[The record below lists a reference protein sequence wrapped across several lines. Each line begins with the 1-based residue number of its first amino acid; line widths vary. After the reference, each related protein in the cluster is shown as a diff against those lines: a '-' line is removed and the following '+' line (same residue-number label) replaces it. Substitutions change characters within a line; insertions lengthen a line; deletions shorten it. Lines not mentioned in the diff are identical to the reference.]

1 MTYCVA
7 IKVNDGL
14 VFAADTRTAAGV
26 DDVRSYNKLHVLEV
40 PGQRVFVI
48 LSAGNLATT
57 QYVLAHARREMND
70 PNVAVS
76 LRTVRHM
83 FDAADYLGQLSQRAQ
98 RQATQDGT
106 IHGVNVETTLILG
119 GQIQG
124 EDPAIYL
131 IYPLGNC
138 IAASPEMPFLQIG
151 EIKYGKPILD
161 RFVRP
166 GVKLEDA
173 ARCALV
179 SLDSTMRSN
188 ISVGPPVDIALLPR
202 DRLSISHSLRLDF
215 DTPYYAALKDSWG
228 RQLENAVRGL
238 PKFDWELQQSLP
250 LMHQQAAQSQ
260 QVQQQSWPPAVQQHG
275 PSGTWVTTSGMPVA
289 RQDSVDAADHPD
301 VDGGNGPCG
310 PGSFGN

>member
-26 DDVRSYNKLHVLEV
+26 DDVRTYNKLHVLDV
-40 PGQRVFVI
+40 PGERVFVI

-57 QYVLAHARREMND
+57 QYVLAYARREMND
-70 PNVAVS
+70 PEVRTS

-83 FDAADYLGQLSQRAQ
+83 FDAADYIGQLSVRAQ
-98 RQATQDGT
+98 KQARQEEGYSS
-106 IHGVNVETTLILG
+106 VNVETTMILG
-119 GQIQG
+119 GQIRG

-138 IAASPEMPFLQIG
+138 IAASPETPFLQIG

-161 RFVRP
+161 RFVRAH
-166 GVKLEDA
+166 VKLEDA

-188 ISVGPPVDIALLPR
+188 ISVGPPVDVAILPR
-202 DRLSISHSLRLDF
+202 DGLRISHTLRLDF
-215 DTPYYAALKDSWG
+215 DTPYMAALKETWA
-228 RQLENAVRGL
+228 RQLANAITAL
-238 PKFDWELQQSLP
+238 PKFDWEVQRSLDLP
-250 LMHQQAAQSQ
+250 APAPAAEIPETPASQ
-260 QVQQQSWPPAVQQHG
+260 EQTPA
-275 PSGTWVTTSGMPVA
+275 
-289 RQDSVDAADHPD
+289 
-301 VDGGNGPCG
+301 
-310 PGSFGN
+310 SFTNV